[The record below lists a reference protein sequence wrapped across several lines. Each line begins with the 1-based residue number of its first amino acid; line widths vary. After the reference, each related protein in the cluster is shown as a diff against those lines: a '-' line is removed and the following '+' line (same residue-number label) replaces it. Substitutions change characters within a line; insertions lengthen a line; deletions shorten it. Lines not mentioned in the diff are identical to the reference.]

1 MEMNL
6 SSQRFRFNHLNI
18 ICFAFSVSFLA
29 AFFLP
34 SYAEA
39 HIFPWWQRSCCWVF
53 FLILV
58 LQRVFIVF
66 FLKKRHGWWLHII
79 WYLTIS
85 TPVPQANLV
94 SIGKD
99 LLLVQKQLPDTVSI
113 YIYLYFLEEAS
124 MKIPI
129 FYLTF
134 WIKSHPMSFPLWS
147 NDIAKHRQTSEGFA
161 QGPEHG
167 ETYRNRLLEKLNVW
181 VKPKHAGKNRV

>member
-1 MEMNL
+1 MP
-6 SSQRFRFNHLNI
+6 RHT
-18 ICFAFSVSFLA
+18 SFLGDNADA
-29 AFFLP
+29 A
-34 SYAEA
+34 
-39 HIFPWWQRSCCWVF
+39 RVF
-53 FLILV
+53 FWCVAPKGLP
-58 LQRVFIVF
+58 RF
-66 FLKKRHGWWLHII
+66 FCLKKDMDDDFII

-99 LLLVQKQLPDTVSI
+99 LLLVQKQVPDTVSI
-113 YIYLYFLEEAS
+113 YIYLYFVEEAS

-161 QGPEHG
+161 QGAEHG
-167 ETYRNRLLEKLNVW
+167 EFLP
-181 VKPKHAGKNRV
+181 KPQKFSELSETTQWEFQIFLGKWWRKICCQETTGCVSL